1 MPERNEVSWNS
12 LIGGLVGAGYLDEA
26 RRLFDGM
33 MKRNVV
39 SWAVIISGYCRNG
52 YPREALALFREMQ
65 SLDLKPNFAVLVSV
79 LSA

>member
-1 MPERNEVSWNS
+1 MPERNEVSLNS
-12 LIGGLVGAGYLDEA
+12 LVGGLVGAGYLDEA